1 MSLASFLG
9 FLCPKMTGNV
19 TFCVTVHLRC
29 SAGPIQVI
37 RIRPLK
43 QVYDDFIYI
52 CNFVEIINKTHIA
65 IDAEVVPVSSNI
77 LVMIPAYTYCSIY

>member
-1 MSLASFLG
+1 
-9 FLCPKMTGNV
+9 MTGNV

-43 QVYDDFIYI
+43 QVYDDFTHI
-52 CNFVEIINKTHIA
+52 CNFGEIINKTHIA
-65 IDAEVVPVSSNI
+65 IDAVAVPVSSLSNI
-77 LVMIPAYTYCSIY
+77 LVMIPPYMYCSIY